1 MRGVVLTAPAD
12 GGTRS
17 GSAPQSVI
25 PAAVTAVG
33 GLLVIAFLLLV
44 AVLAGVARH
53 PAAKPALRT
62 AAVPA
67 AYVRW
72 VEKAGAECSAVS
84 PPQIAAQVQQDSR
97 WRARAVSSARAEGLA
112 QFLPG
117 TWPAW
122 GRADAPGPVSPF
134 NGADAIMAMGRY
146 DCGIAAQVASV
157 PGDPL
162 GNMLAGYN
170 AGPEAVLRFSGI
182 PPFAETQGYVA
193 GIEQLIPRYALA
205 LAGPPAARGAFA
217 RAEIAAAQHF
227 LGTPY
232 VWGGG
237 GPAGPA
243 GGGFDC
249 SGLVLYAVF
258 QASGGRILLP
268 HSSESQATMGTGVPR
283 GDLQP
288 GDVIAIQD
296 DPRADP
302 GDYSHIVI
310 YLGGGEVIQAPHTG
324 ADVDI
329 IPLSDF
335 SGLPQAIRRFG

>member
-1 MRGVVLTAPAD
+1 
-12 GGTRS
+12 
-17 GSAPQSVI
+17 
-25 PAAVTAVG
+25 VG
-33 GLLVIAFLLLV
+33 GLVVIAFLLLV
-44 AVLAGVARH
+44 AVLAGAARH
-53 PAAKPALRT
+53 SASNPALRT
-62 AAVPA
+62 ASVPGG
-67 AYVRW
+67 YVRW

-84 PPQIAAQVQQDSR
+84 PPQIAAQVQQESA
-97 WRARAVSSARAEGLA
+97 WRSRAVSGARAEGFA

-134 NGADAIMAMGRY
+134 NGADAIMAMGRF
-146 DCGIAAQVASV
+146 DCAIAAQVASV
-157 PGDPL
+157 PGNPL

-170 AGPEAVLRFSGI
+170 AGPEAVLRFNGV

-193 GIEQLIPRYALA
+193 GIEQLIPRYELV
-205 LAGPPAARGAFA
+205 AGPPAAGDAFA
-217 RAEIAAAQHF
+217 RAEIAAAQHY

-237 GPAGPA
+237 GPTGPA

-249 SGLVLYAVF
+249 SGLVLYAVY
-258 QASGGRILLP
+258 QASGRRILLP
-268 HSSESQATMGTGVPR
+268 HSSEIQATMGTGVPR
-283 GDLQP
+283 ADLQP

-296 DPRADP
+296 DPQADP

-335 SGLPQAIRRFG
+335 SGQPQAIRRFG